1 MNETVGYK
9 LLSSDK
15 LSMEFIAPYIPLL
28 MLLHG
33 KEPYYIHN
41 GEEIKVEDYWKNY
54 DLNGN
59 KKGGII

>member
-28 MLLHG
+28 MLPYG
-33 KEPYYIHN
+33 KEPYYLHN

-54 DLNGN
+54 DLGGN
-59 KKGGII
+59 KKGQ